1 MRGEVLELSSPA
13 RAGLILGQD
22 GKRYNYSAGQV
33 RSDDALTVG
42 QAVDFIGLGDDARDI
57 YIVSMMQAAAAPIA
71 TPGQGAEQN
80 AAAPAPAYATTGALI
95 APELSL
101 WGYFIRGITKHYVQ
115 FQGRGRRSEYW
126 GYTLFWWIFL
136 VGAVFVD
143 IAVSLTVSGATGS
156 EAVLPIFTILWYL
169 GTILPNIAIVVRRL
183 HDTGNSGWL
192 ILIRGIDAIIP
203 LAGTLVIFIFT
214 LLDSKRETNKHGPSP
229 KYGSEIVDA
238 FA

>member
-1 MRGEVLELSSPA
+1 MRGEVLELSGPA
-13 RAGLILGQD
+13 HAGLILGQD
-22 GKRYNYSAGQV
+22 GKRYNYTVAQV

-42 QAVDFIGLGDDARDI
+42 QAVDFISLGDDARDI
-57 YIVSMMQAAAAPIA
+57 YIVSVMQAAAAPVA
-71 TPGQGAEQN
+71 
-80 AAAPAPAYATTGALI
+80 APAYATTGALL

-136 VGAVFVD
+136 AGAVFVD
-143 IAVSLTVSGATGS
+143 IAVSLTVSGVTGS
-156 EAVLPIFTILWYL
+156 EAVLPIFTVLWYL

-203 LAGTLVIFIFT
+203 IVGTLVIFIFT

-229 KYGSEIVDA
+229 KYGSDIVDA
-238 FA
+238 FV

>member
-1 MRGEVLELSSPA
+1 MRGEILELSGPA

-22 GKRYNYSAGQV
+22 GKRYNYSVAQV
-33 RSDDALTVG
+33 RSDDALAVG

-57 YIVSMMQAAAAPIA
+57 YIVSTMQAAAAPIA
-71 TPGQGAEQN
+71 TLGQGAEPN
-80 AAAPAPAYATTGALI
+80 ASPSTPSYATRGALL

-136 VGAVFVD
+136 VGAIVVD
-143 IAVSLTVSGATGS
+143 IAVSLTVSASTGS
-156 EAVLPIFTILWYL
+156 EAVLPIFTVLWYL
-169 GTILPNIAIVVRRL
+169 GTFLPNIAIVVRRL

-192 ILIRGIDAIIP
+192 ILLRGIDAIIP
-203 LAGTLVIFIFT
+203 LVGTLVIFIFT
-214 LLDSKRETNKHGPSP
+214 LLDSKQATNKHGPSP
-229 KYGSEIVDA
+229 KYGSEIFDA
-238 FA
+238 FV

>member
-1 MRGEVLELSSPA
+1 MRGEVLELSGPA
-13 RAGLILGQD
+13 HAGLILGQD
-22 GKRYNYSAGQV
+22 GKRYNYTVAQV

-42 QAVDFIGLGDDARDI
+42 QAVDFISLGDNARDI
-57 YIVSMMQAAAAPIA
+57 YIVSVMQAAAAPV
-71 TPGQGAEQN
+71 
-80 AAAPAPAYATTGALI
+80 AAPTYATTGALL

-136 VGAVFVD
+136 AGAVFVD
-143 IAVSLTVSGATGS
+143 IAVSLIVSGATGS
-156 EAVLPIFTILWYL
+156 EAVLPIFTVLWYL

-203 LAGTLVIFIFT
+203 LVGTLVIFIFT

-229 KYGSEIVDA
+229 KYGSDIVDA
-238 FA
+238 FV